1 MTRTPLALHHPL
13 CSPWKYN
20 SDVEDFFVEDET
32 VVQLKKSDV
41 TRRVET
47 ADMDDRDLVGIL
59 HTQRCDTILMYI
71 YISQAVISTSG
82 NPSPVKT
89 IENLHIIELKAR
101 GSLSR

>member
-20 SDVEDFFVEDET
+20 SDVEEFFVEDET
-32 VVQLKKSDV
+32 VVKLKKSDV

-47 ADMDDRDLVGIL
+47 TDMDDRDLVGIL

-71 YISQAVISTSG
+71 YIY
-82 NPSPVKT
+82 
-89 IENLHIIELKAR
+89 LK
-101 GSLSR
+101 LSFQQVAIHHP